1 MRSCSSSR
9 RGQNAAKNGGALLKR
24 VARPGR
30 RRSRRRGP
38 RTCDTCSKLK
48 HWLIE
53 PPSHTPS
60 SSSRSR
66 TSRSSPSFCPVGPR
80 RTRDTARRPRGRPRR
95 GARRRPPFVGPS
107 PPKPSRPPDASSFL
121 WPADLCVEIK
131 ILRRVCAESSST
143 PSTRRLLDG
152 VAMLVPYRS
161 TEPGRPRHRREII
174 VHPTHRLIS
183 TQPLTLAGLLFAAAL
198 GR

>member
-1 MRSCSSSR
+1 MPLILKRDAARIRGRTCWWMKLYSSSR
-9 RGQNAAKNGGALLKR
+9 RGRSAAKNDGALMNR

-80 RTRDTARRPRGRPRR
+80 HTRDTARRPRGRPRR

-107 PPKPSRPPDASSFL
+107 QPGPSPRPDASSFL
-121 WPADLCVEIK
+121 WPADLCGNQNFTARANNAID
-131 ILRRVCAESSST
+131 AT
-143 PSTRRLLDG
+143 PARWRGDAGSLPLDG
-152 VAMLVPYRS
+152 ASTAASSPRNDLVKKKTNAS
-161 TEPGRPRHRREII
+161 
-174 VHPTHRLIS
+174 
-183 TQPLTLAGLLFAAAL
+183 
-198 GR
+198 